1 MDRTSSISDP
11 VADLAALKA
20 QREALPWPARRELA
34 RSLSDHLRSGESPPW
49 VAPMAEVLA
58 SDPKPEVRQAVANS
72 LHLFDDGTIAK
83 LAARLAED
91 SNAFVR
97 KAAERSLD
105 RRRRGQRDAERTSR
119 KVQQVQSEYEA
130 IARMHGSMAAARAQA
145 MAERFADV
153 VVGTTA
159 HNLGGVI
166 TSLKLKASALAQ
178 EIEAGASDQRRVRS
192 AVLAITERIAF
203 LERLVNDMSEYSRP
217 LSHERRRERL
227 AGIIEEAHRFAID
240 AAALDK
246 QPGTSIPYAGTV
258 PEHITVEGVRHQ
270 LLMAMTNI
278 LKNAF
283 ESLADR
289 EGRLRPGSVTV
300 SAEIRAREVV
310 ITVSDTGA
318 GLDVRDL
325 AELREFVPGRTS
337 KKNRGTGYGL
347 PIARRYVTAHGGSL
361 AIDSQLNKG
370 TTVTVTLPIEQEES

>member
-1 MDRTSSISDP
+1 MNRTSSISDP
-11 VADLAALKA
+11 AADLAALKA
-20 QREALPWPARRELA
+20 QPEALPWPERRELA
-34 RSLSDHLRSGESPPW
+34 RALADYLRSRESPPW
-49 VAPMAEVLA
+49 VVPMAEVLVA
-58 SDPKPEVRQAVANS
+58 DPKPEVRQAVANS
-72 LHLFDDGTIAK
+72 LHLLDDGTLAK

-130 IARMHGSMAAARAQA
+130 IARMHGSIAAARAQA

-178 EIEAGASDQRRVRS
+178 EIEAGASDQHRVRS

-217 LSHERRRERL
+217 LSNERRRERL
-227 AGIIEEAHRFAID
+227 AGVIEEAHRLAID
-240 AAALDK
+240 AAPIDK
-246 QPGTSIPYAGTV
+246 RAAASILYACTV
-258 PEHITVEGVRHQ
+258 PERITVESVRHQ
-270 LLMAMTNI
+270 LLMAITNI
-278 LKNAF
+278 LKNAY

-289 EGRLRPGSVTV
+289 EGRLRPGSIAV
-300 SAEIRAREVV
+300 SAAIRANEVV

-318 GLDVRDL
+318 GLDARDL

-361 AIDSQLNKG
+361 AIDSQLNQG
-370 TTVTVTLPIEQEES
+370 TTVTVTLPIEQEEN